1 MAHDSTISFQFWL
14 NEARNADADRLAKL
28 LDVYR
33 NYLRLMARMQL
44 SRMLQS
50 RVSPSDVVQES
61 ILVAKNAFAGFRGKT
76 EPELLAWLRSVL
88 AQRLIDTNRFHSA
101 KQRDFNLERRIDDS
115 LDQSSRQLQAF
126 MTKEKDSPS
135 RTACRREQEVI
146 LADALARL
154 PKDYCEVIVLRH
166 LESKSFVEVAET
178 MQRSVPSVKSIWTR
192 AMTRLRS
199 ELGAEIE

>member
-1 MAHDSTISFQFWL
+1 MSQDSTISFQFWL
-14 NEARNADADRLAKL
+14 NEARNADAERLAKL
-28 LDVYR
+28 LDAYR
-33 NYLRLMARMQL
+33 NYLRLMARLQL
-44 SRMLQS
+44 NRMLQS
-50 RVSPSDVVQES
+50 RVSPSDLVQES
-61 ILVAKNAFAGFRGKT
+61 ILVAKNAFVGFRGKT

-115 LDQSSRQLQAF
+115 LDQSSRQMRAF
-126 MTKEKDSPS
+126 LTKEKDSPS
-135 RTACRREQEVI
+135 RIACRREQEVI

-154 PKDYCEVIVLRH
+154 PEDYCEVIVLRH
-166 LESKSFVEVAET
+166 LESKSFAEVAET
-178 MQRSVPSVKSIWTR
+178 MQKSVPSVKSIWTR